1 MLLLF
6 QTRYARKTMTKFE
19 KWFIK
24 RVIRK
29 EVKQS
34 DIHALN
40 IRNLYSMIREACENE
55 FTEDNDPTLNS
66 FLKEQFER
74 TQK

>member
-1 MLLLF
+1 
-6 QTRYARKTMTKFE
+6 MTKFE

-34 DIHALN
+34 AVHALN
-40 IRNLYSMIREACENE
+40 IRSLYSMIREACNSE